1 MPRFSRKWSLRSLPG
16 ISKIHFLCSSQ
27 PGNLWLV
34 IFLFLLKQINKMKK
48 PCLYIIL
55 CITLFLSGCL
65 DTTQEITLNEDGSG
79 ILKNTNDMSTMVGLL
94 KQMGQN
100 DAMSKLEDRT
110 VDSTFALAPLIDS
123 STTLTAEEKALAR
136 QGSMYLN
143 IDMKAEKLINTMI
156 LPFAKPGDI
165 AKLNKIS
172 DKLMD
177 EAMDKQLGKMPE
189 MGTEE
194 MPEQS
199 SLDDYFNITYSKG
212 LITRSLDK
220 EKYANAANDEY
231 LKAIKEA
238 SAMGIPMVTTYIF
251 NLPVP
256 AKKVEGKNVKVSK
269 DNKQVTV
276 KANIEDFFDDPGKFE
291 FKIEY

>member
-1 MPRFSRKWSLRSLPG
+1 MK
-16 ISKIHFLCSSQ
+16 KICLF
-27 PGNLWLV
+27 
-34 IFLFLLKQINKMKK
+34 FLFS
-48 PCLYIIL
+48 
-55 CITLFLSGCL
+55 ITLFLAGCL

-79 ILKNTNDMSTMVGLL
+79 VLKNTNDMSTLVGLL

-100 DAMSKLEDRT
+100 DAMSRLEDRT
-110 VDSTFALAPLIDS
+110 VDSTFSLAALIDS
-123 STTLTAEEKALAR
+123 STTLSAEEKALVS

-156 LPFAKPGDI
+156 LPFSNPGDI
-165 AKLNKIS
+165 SKLNKIS
-172 DKLMD
+172 EKLME
-177 EAMDKQLGKMPE
+177 EAMDKQIGKMPE
-189 MGTEE
+189 MSPEE

-199 SLDDYFNITYSKG
+199 SLDDYFKIIYSKG
-212 LITRSLDK
+212 LVTKYIDK

-238 SAMGIPMVTTYIF
+238 SAMGIPVTTTYII

-269 DNKQVTV
+269 DKKQVTV
-276 KANIEDFFDDPGKFE
+276 KANIDDFFDDPEKFE